1 MIQNFYAKLLAAGV
15 PVSTATDD
23 GTATFSRTLNDVER
37 QAYYD
42 IISPPSYAE
51 LRRREYPP
59 LTDLA
64 DALYWQENGDKQPMK
79 TWLEQCAM
87 VKAKYPKTTPAR

>member
-59 LTDLA
+59 LAELA
-64 DALYWQENGDKQPMK
+64 DALYWQAEGDGSFMERY
-79 TWLEQCAM
+79 LEKCAM
-87 VKAKYPKTTPAR
+87 VKVTYPKPG